1 MLLKPPPFEV
11 HEIGARDDRDPTDAD
26 GGRTA
31 AIIARLQREH
41 PGEFGRQKQDVL
53 KNVSYPP
60 PGGNQ

>member
-11 HEIGARDDRDPTDAD
+11 HEVGARDDGDPTDAD
-26 GGRTA
+26 DGRTA

-53 KNVSYPP
+53 KNVSYLP